1 MTDKKELSRAIAMA
15 TDQTEVHAID
25 EGIQPSKISP
35 WYLHSNSTSHTW
47 VFSAIAELIDN
58 ACDANAS
65 ELKIDKREIMT
76 KDCLINPKVCL
87 TLLDN
92 GKGMTHEELSNMLSF
107 GFSMNSHNMKIGK
120 FGNGSKAGSMRI
132 GDDAMVF
139 TRCKTST
146 SVGLLSQTYLK
157 AIKAKTVI
165 VPIVTWTLQNK
176 NMNRES
182 SSESDGNLS
191 AILEHGLFSSEE
203 ELMQEMQAFD
213 KMKIATG
220 TKIVIFNVRKDKS
233 GKTELDFSSDPIDI
247 RNPETALNEKTLID
261 RPVIDDCPEYRKSLR
276 EYCSILYL
284 KPRMRI
290 VIQGRKVQTK
300 LIDKSLLK
308 RETDVYNPTWLD
320 RPVRITFG
328 FTKNKD
334 TDAYGLMLYHKN
346 RLIDAYRKVGCQKN
360 GKGDGIGVIGV
371 VAANFLDPTQNKQE
385 FINDQKYITFMVSA
399 AVKLKDYYYQ
409 KTNTTDPNVTD
420 SSMASKYTWV
430 QCDNCNT
437 WRRLPAGHTD
447 ETLSDIDR
455 KWFCRQN
462 PDVYYNRCDIPEEPE
477 DEGEKPQT
485 TYKKTYKKAMAEKQ
499 RKTKFEELRRMK
511 EKEALLARKEQMLQR
526 QALKISQQK
535 EELAVSSSQDCT
547 DRKLTTAD
555 LKEAEK
561 KLQELVMEQTLREQT
576 IQELEA
582 QKRLKEEQS
591 QAMLRTAK
599 SLGITTLQ
607 SKSLVEK
614 VQVIAGQSS
623 STVSS
628 SSSSKAI
635 KRKSTLKD
643 GSNTRFT
650 RIKTEDV
657 PLPDP
662 DDTTVIDLTFD
673 ENEDGDF
680 PPESQLPE
688 TETKSPQVAPD
699 FPASPV
705 QSTSRSSTGKSTL
718 GAPKL
723 KSAMKSFPPGSRRN
737 KNKAMEVGDEISKSK
752 DNASKDTEK
761 TVSPDSSDVN
771 AESET
776 ANTDA
781 EGATCDAITDSV
793 ISDKDDENL
802 SNAKISE
809 DDKLGAEHE
818 SNEYTEI
825 QDVKPDTEI
834 LAACKNEVKTE
845 VKKAF
850 ADSCVQ
856 TVPTVVKFASP
867 EEVDLLKLSAVE
879 QTQALLEKAREL
891 DETKNNLTSLRNN
904 ICQLLK
910 IIVSDFD
917 YGEPENIE
925 KVILEFIQA
934 NETLASSKT
943 EWTSLAYGLL

>member
-1 MTDKKELSRAIAMA
+1 MTS
-15 TDQTEVHAID
+15 
-25 EGIQPSKISP
+25 EGIRTAKVSPSF
-35 WYLHSNSTSHTW
+35 LHSNSTSHTW
-47 VFSAIAELIDN
+47 PFSAIAELIDN
-58 ACDANAS
+58 AYDPDCNAS
-65 ELKIDKREIMT
+65 ELWIDRRVIGKT
-76 KDCLINPKVCL
+76 DCLTFI
-87 TLLDN
+87 DN
-92 GKGMTHEELSNMLSF
+92 GNGMSQEKLHKMLSF
-107 GFSMNSHNMKIGK
+107 GFCEKVQVGNVKPIGHY
-120 FGNGSKAGSMRI
+120 GNGFKSGSMRL
-132 GDDAMVF
+132 GLDAMVF

-146 SVGLLSQTYLK
+146 SVGFLSQTYLK
-157 AIKAKTVI
+157 AIKADSVI
-165 VPIVTWTLQNK
+165 VPIVTWVMQNNVLLRK
-176 NMNRES
+176 RS
-182 SSESDGNLS
+182 AESDSNLA
-191 AILEHGLFSSEE
+191 AILNYSLFTSEKILLN
-203 ELMQEMQAFD
+203 ELKSLE
-213 KMKIATG
+213 KMRTG
-220 TKIVIFNVRKDKS
+220 TNIIIFNLKKDIS
-233 GKTELDFSSDPIDI
+233 ENLELDFSSDAHDI
-247 RNPETALNEKTLID
+247 RNPETPLID
-261 RPVIDDCPEYRKSLR
+261 LTTINRPVVHASPEYRRSLR

-284 KPRMRI
+284 KPKMKI
-290 VIQGRKVQTK
+290 VLRGEKVRTK
-300 LIDKSLLK
+300 LISKSLSQTE
-308 RETDVYNPTWLD
+308 RDVYKPTWLS
-320 RPVRITFG
+320 RPVKLIFG
-328 FTKNKD
+328 FTSNQEPD
-334 TDAYGLMLYHKN
+334 SYGLMMYHKN
-346 RLIDAYRKVGCQKN
+346 RLIRAYEKVGCQKQAN
-360 GKGDGIGVIGV
+360 EHGVGVLGV
-371 VAANFLDPTQNKQE
+371 VEVNFLEPVHNKQE
-385 FINDQKYITFMVSA
+385 FNRTDRYLAFMQNAGNKLNDYFFE
-399 AVKLKDYYYQ
+399 
-409 KTNTTDPNVTD
+409 KTNAQNPSTSQTSQSQLPDW
-420 SSMASKYTWV
+420 TWA
-430 QCDNCNT
+430 QCDNCLS
-437 WRRLPAGHTD
+437 WRRLPTGYTA
-447 ETLSDIDR
+447 ELPER
-455 KWFCRQN
+455 WFCYLN
-462 PDVYYNRCDIPEEPE
+462 PDAHFNRCDIPEEPE
-477 DEGEKPQT
+477 DDDEALIP
-485 TYKKTYKKAMAEKQ
+485 TYTKTYKKALAEKQ

-526 QALKISQQK
+526 QALELSQQK